1 MSAPWTDPRTTGRTA
16 RLALVP
22 LVSGVLIGAACP
34 AFAADS
40 PEDAAP
46 PPRLRLA
53 LALESLA
60 SGPPAGAGDHA
71 GEADRTPHTNTA
83 DTSAAPLRLA
93 PSLQASVAPV
103 GPASPGE
110 AADAPG
116 RRPPSQPAGRREDPA
131 APLPRS
137 GAQIDPARDERQSTS
152 ASPASPATTGPDNA
166 RPAIPATRP
175 PAPAPAASTAGE
187 GTIAASV
194 EGEGEF
200 LPADELA
207 PPLPAA
213 RAQQGSPGGS
223 GFGTPSSPKRKW
235 GVPPIR
241 WGGSLGAGFRR
252 RSSDES
258 DASSEQ
264 VYETRVRASSFIMQP
279 YIALVSGDF
288 GLTMV
293 RSQDSGAASN
303 NLTGT
308 SINGTGTLNVFP
320 QSRFPFQAS
329 LALSDSRNDGS
340 IASSNTQRR
349 RVALQQDYRPVVG
362 TWRTS
367 GQYDRSELTGD
378 FGVDT
383 VDRVAASYS
392 GTLGEHSFTTNGSF
406 SRNESREQ
414 TTDDLFALGSH
425 GYRLSDATTI
435 DTSATFSR
443 QEYELGDPEFPLDGS
458 TQSAQVFSY
467 LSWTPPDSSWRGTAN
482 ARYFQTNSRS
492 SGASFDSRNVG
503 GAASLSY
510 IASRNLNLF
519 GSVGANSSSN
529 GEMSTSQNLGLNY
542 SADPITFGRNNVY
555 NWFGSTSLS
564 NATSS
569 EGEAQRGANASL
581 GHSLNRT
588 WQPGEF
594 SFLSGSLNQSIGS
607 SRSMGLGAVSSS
619 TLSHGA
625 SLSLQANAGDRLSG
639 FLSTSVSD
647 SRVTG
652 DSPSTFQMLNVQ
664 LSGRWRVNAHSEL
677 NSNLTWQL
685 SRQESSAQNEFLLID
700 EFGNPVFIDTTN
712 QSRNSSI
719 SGNIGYS
726 HTRAFGLRGMRY
738 SADFR
743 ANTARDNAR
752 RRGDPDAERE
762 PDRATLDLD
771 QRLRYSIG
779 RLDTELQLRVAEI
792 EGRRSELLFF
802 RVSRHF
808 GAY

>member
-1 MSAPWTDPRTTGRTA
+1 MSTHWTGRRTRGRAA

-22 LVSGVLIGAACP
+22 LVGGMLIGAAWH
-34 AFAADS
+34 A
-40 PEDAAP
+40 DAANTAEETSP

-53 LALESLA
+53 LALESLTFSA
-60 SGPPAGAGDHA
+60 PADSDRPVAGPAAGTAVS
-71 GEADRTPHTNTA
+71 TA
-83 DTSAAPLRLA
+83 DTRGAPLRLA
-93 PSLQASVAPV
+93 TSLRTGAAPESPSEP
-103 GPASPGE
+103 
-110 AADAPG
+110 ADAPG
-116 RRPPSQPAGRREDPA
+116 PRLPPQPSGRRDDPS
-131 APLPRS
+131 APLPRAS
-137 GAQIDPARDERQSTS
+137 ARTDPSSEGQPGA
-152 ASPASPATTGPDNA
+152 PASPAPPPTADPGNR
-166 RPAIPATRP
+166 RPAK
-175 PAPAPAASTAGE
+175 PAPTSAPIAGAAADADE
-187 GTIAASV
+187 GAIAASI
-194 EGEGEF
+194 EGDGEF
-200 LPADELA
+200 LPADELV
-207 PPLPAA
+207 PPLPPT
-213 RAQQGSPGGS
+213 RPQQGASTLSAFAAPG
-223 GFGTPSSPKRKW
+223 SPKRSW
-235 GVPPIR
+235 GIPPIR
-241 WGGSLGAGFRR
+241 WGGSIGGGFRR

-264 VYETRVRASSFIMQP
+264 VYETRLRASSFIMQP

-293 RSQDSGAASN
+293 RSQTDGAAGS

-308 SINGTGTLNVFP
+308 SINGTGMLNVFP

-329 LALSDSRNDGS
+329 LALSDSRSDGS
-340 IASSNTQRR
+340 ITSSNIERR
-349 RVALQQDYRPVVG
+349 RLALQQDYRPMVG

-383 VDRVAASYS
+383 VDRIGASFS

-414 TTDDLFALGSH
+414 TTDDLFVLGSH
-425 GYRLSDATTI
+425 GYRLSDATTV
-435 DTSATFSR
+435 DTSATYTR
-443 QEYELGDPEFPLDGS
+443 QAFELGDPDFPLDGN
-458 TQSAQVFSY
+458 TQSAQLFSY
-467 LSWTPPDSSWRGTAN
+467 LSWTPTDSPWRGTAN
-482 ARYFQTNSRS
+482 ARYFHTDSRS
-492 SGASFDSRNVG
+492 DGISYDSRNVG
-503 GAASLSY
+503 GSASLSY
-510 IASRNLNLF
+510 LASRNLNLF
-519 GSVGANSSSN
+519 GSVGANSSGD
-529 GEMSTSQNLGLNY
+529 GEMSTNQNFGLNY
-542 SADPITFGRNNVY
+542 SADPVTFGRNNVY

-564 NATSS
+564 NSTAS
-569 EGEAQRGANASL
+569 EGEATRAANASV
-581 GHSLNRT
+581 GHSLSRS
-588 WQPGEF
+588 WQPSAY
-594 SFLSGSLNQSIGS
+594 SFLNGSLNQSIGS
-607 SRSMGLGAVSSS
+607 SRSSGLGSVSSN

-647 SRVTG
+647 SRITG

-664 LSGRWRVNAHSEL
+664 LSGRWRINAYSEL

-685 SRQESSAQNEFLLID
+685 TRQESSEQNEFLLID
-700 EFGNPVFIDTTN
+700 EFGNPVFIDTTE

-726 HTRAFGLRGMRY
+726 HNRAFGLRGMRY
-738 SADFR
+738 TADFR

-779 RLDTELQLRVAEI
+779 RLDTELQLRVAEL

-802 RVSRHF
+802 RVNRHF

>member
-1 MSAPWTDPRTTGRTA
+1 M
-16 RLALVP
+16 ALVP
-22 LVSGVLIGAACP
+22 LVSGVLIGAAWP
-34 AFAADS
+34 AYAAPADDS
-40 PEDAAP
+40 AP

-53 LALESLA
+53 LALESV
-60 SGPPAGAGDHA
+60 
-71 GEADRTPHTNTA
+71 
-83 DTSAAPLRLA
+83 TSAPVASAGGLARDTDVAHDSTTPETVSTPLRLA
-93 PSLQASVAPV
+93 TSLQASLPPAR
-103 GPASPGE
+103 PASPGE
-110 AADAPG
+110 PADAPA
-116 RRPPSQPAGRREDPA
+116 RRLPPQPAGRRGDPA
-131 APLPRS
+131 APTPRPGS
-137 GAQIDPARDERQSTS
+137 RADNSRDGRQTGPS
-152 ASPASPATTGPDNA
+152 SPASPATTGSNSA
-166 RPAIPATRP
+166 RDGS
-175 PAPAPAASTAGE
+175 PAPAAPASGDGA
-187 GTIAASV
+187 IAAAV
-194 EGEGEF
+194 EGDGEF
-200 LPADELA
+200 LPADELD
-207 PPLPAA
+207 PPLPTT
-213 RAQQGSPGGS
+213 RPQPGTLGGS
-223 GFGTPSSPKRKW
+223 GFGTPSPPKRNW
-235 GVPPIR
+235 GIAPVR

-252 RSSDES
+252 RSADES

-264 VYETRVRASSFIMQP
+264 VYEARLRASSFIMQP

-293 RSQDSGAASN
+293 RSQSDDAANS

-308 SINGTGTLNVFP
+308 SINGSGTLNVFP

-329 LALSDSRNDGS
+329 LALSDSRSDGS
-340 IASSNTQRR
+340 LASSNTERR
-349 RVALQQDYRPVVG
+349 RLALQQDYRPIVG
-362 TWRTS
+362 TWRAS

-383 VDRVAASYS
+383 VDRVGASFS
-392 GTLGEHSFTTNGSF
+392 GTLGEHSVTTNGSF

-414 TTDDLFALGSH
+414 TTDDLFVLGSH
-425 GYRLSDATTI
+425 GVRLSDAMTV
-435 DTSATFSR
+435 DTSATFTR
-443 QEYELGDPEFPLDGS
+443 QEFELGESDFQFDGN

-467 LSWTPPDSSWRGTAN
+467 LSWTPADSPWRGTVN
-482 ARYFQTNSRS
+482 ARYFQTDSQ
-492 SGASFDSRNVG
+492 SGDTAYDSRNFG

-510 IASRNLNLF
+510 VASRNLNLF

-529 GEMSTSQNLGLNY
+529 GELSSSQNFGLNY
-542 SADPITFGRNNVY
+542 SADPVTFGRNNVY

-564 NATSS
+564 NSTSS
-569 EGEAQRGANASL
+569 EGEAVRAANASV
-581 GHSLNRT
+581 GHSLSRS
-588 WQPGEF
+588 WQPSAY
-594 SFLSGSLNQSIGS
+594 SFLNGSLNQSIGS
-607 SRSMGLGAVSSS
+607 SRSAGLGAVSSN

-652 DSPSTFQMLNVQ
+652 DSPSTFQMLNIQ
-664 LSGRWRVNAHSEL
+664 LSGRWRIDAYAEL

-685 SRQESSAQNEFLLID
+685 SRQESSTLNEFLLID
-700 EFGNPVFIDTTN
+700 EFGNPVFIDTTD

-726 HTRAFGLRGMRY
+726 HNRAFGLRGMRY

-802 RVSRHF
+802 RVNRHF